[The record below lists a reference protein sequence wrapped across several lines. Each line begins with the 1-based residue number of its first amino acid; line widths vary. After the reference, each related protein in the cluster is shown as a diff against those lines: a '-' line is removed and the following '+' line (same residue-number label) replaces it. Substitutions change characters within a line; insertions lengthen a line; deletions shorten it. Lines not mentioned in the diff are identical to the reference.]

1 MMVQIEKDKIKIE
14 IEIET
19 RSPIDDLQEIT
30 ECLLNLLGSADP
42 DLCNT
47 SEIRPAIIL
56 LKAMQP
62 NFEQLKK
69 AYR

>member
-1 MMVQIEKDKIKIE
+1 MMVQIEKDKIK

-47 SEIRPAIIL
+47 SEIRPAVIL

-62 NFEQLKK
+62 NFDQLKK

>member
-1 MMVQIEKDKIKIE
+1 MMVQIEKDKIK
-14 IEIET
+14 IET

-62 NFEQLKK
+62 NFDQLKK